1 MEGVAETK
9 QLQQS
14 SSKAGKVAAGAAVVT
29 EAEAVA
35 AVDNI
40 LGNYYVSRD
49 NLSSLVCVGSPSP

>member
-1 MEGVAETK
+1 MVT
-9 QLQQS
+9 
-14 SSKAGKVAAGAAVVT
+14 AGSAIVT

-49 NLSSLVCVGSPSP
+49 NLSSLVCVGSPSPENAKVVW

>member
-1 MEGVAETK
+1 MVT
-9 QLQQS
+9 
-14 SSKAGKVAAGAAVVT
+14 AGAAVVT

-40 LGNYYVSRD
+40 FGNYYVSCD